1 MSIILTGNK
10 DLKKTSLLAILIFS
24 FSLDT
29 NRMVRVKIE
38 RLEMKGSHQLP
49 V

>member
-10 DLKKTSLLAILIFS
+10 DLKNTGLLTILIFS

-29 NRMVRVKIE
+29 NRMVRAKRE
-38 RLEMKGSHQLP
+38 GLAL
-49 V
+49 